1 MTTITIIAALLAV
14 LWFLWS
20 WFKWHK
26 EQRGDQNELDCLEEI
41 VQSFE
46 SGRYENPEYIKRQI
60 SDIESHH
67 KTLSREAKRL
77 LYRARCAI
85 ELRENSKGNP
95 L

>member
-1 MTTITIIAALLAV
+1 VLGNVPQRSATEHVVTFAAPTEASKEAAV
-14 LWFLWS
+14 CVV
-20 WFKWHK
+20 
-26 EQRGDQNELDCLEEI
+26 ELDCLEEI

-67 KTLSREAKRL
+67 ETLSREAKRL

-85 ELRENSKGNP
+85 ERREDEQC
-95 L
+95 